1 MKRLLRL
8 ILAILASPIIIGL
21 YVGFIILIVFF
32 IIVSSIMNLILFI
45 VRSNEERGEL
55 SFWIQIL
62 EKIVKSFI
70 KIYKY

>member
-32 IIVSSIMNLILFI
+32 IIVSSIMNLALFI
-45 VRSNEERGEL
+45 VRYNKEHVEL

-62 EKIVKSFI
+62 ERMVKSFI
-70 KIYKY
+70 KLYKY